1 MRKFVLAIL
10 MTTALGTG
18 AYHGLKDL
26 CRPVCDTD
34 LWQKQ
39 IVLDKVYVDFNRD
52 GNFDRSELRTDYQI
66 KREELALITFKEY
79 GSRYLWIYRPGD
91 RQPYYQI
98 KGRAVGLGKF
108 KQAYIPK
115 ELNLCCYLEKG
126 ASRQRAARP
135 QPGNDP
141 QSQKTLIRMD
151 QIQSSEIL
159 STGELELVTATVGD
173 FVIQKDRARK
183 EQARLRQ
190 YKLCWCR

>member
-1 MRKFVLAIL
+1 MRNFVIAIL
-10 MTTALGTG
+10 LTTALGTG
-18 AYHGLKDL
+18 VYHGLKDV
-26 CRPVCDTD
+26 CQPVCDTD

-52 GNFDRSELRTDYQI
+52 GNFDRSELRKDYAV
-66 KREELALITFKEY
+66 KREELALITFKEF

-108 KQAYIPK
+108 KKQYIPS
-115 ELNLCCYLEKG
+115 ELSLCCFLEKG
-126 ASRQRAARP
+126 ASRQRAAKP

-141 QSQKTLIRMD
+141 KTQKTLIRMD
-151 QIQSSEIL
+151 EIKSSEIIP
-159 STGELELVTATVGD
+159 TGELEIVTASLGN

-183 EQARLRQ
+183 EQNRIRQ
-190 YKLCWCR
+190 YQLCWCR

>member
-18 AYHGLKDL
+18 AYHGLKDV

-66 KREELALITFKEY
+66 KRQDLALITFKEY

-108 KQAYIPK
+108 KQAYIPN
-115 ELNLCCYLEKG
+115 ELSLCCYLEKG
-126 ASRQRAARP
+126 ASRQRAAKP

-151 QIQSSEIL
+151 QIKSSEIL
-159 STGELELVTATVGD
+159 STGELELVTATLGD

-183 EQARLRQ
+183 EQGRIRQ
-190 YKLCWCR
+190 YMLCWCR